1 MFLIYSQKLHKMFL
15 IYFALSYR
23 VSGLLYCFIL
33 FFLLKLIFIFFI
45 FICFVLIFFLLLFFK
60 NFALH
65 HLVSFNFYIKFDFYF
80 FIVVFILVFN
90 PIHHPLISIISISN
104 LVFNFFIAISLV
116 LDVFFIAFY
125 FSIFLL
131 TFY

>member
-45 FICFVLIFFLLLFFK
+45 VIYFVLIFFLLLFFK

-80 FIVVFILVFN
+80 FIVVFILFLIKSCFQSHPSPSDFN
-90 PIHHPLISIISISN
+90 Y
-104 LVFNFFIAISLV
+104 
-116 LDVFFIAFY
+116 FY
-125 FSIFLL
+125 IKFSI
-131 TFY
+131 